1 MPRGTTVNE
10 NYILE
15 ALGRFMKILKQKRP
29 VMSQQEWFF
38 HWGHAPVHS
47 AAVVK
52 DWIAA
57 RGLKMIR
64 QPPCSSSLVLA
75 DFLLLPTVKKELAG
89 LTLPHTTFKKSGE
102 GAVKTLPEG
111 SVATALR

>member
-1 MPRGTTVNE
+1 
-10 NYILE
+10 
-15 ALGRFMKILKQKRP
+15 MKIFKQKRP

-38 HWGHAPVHS
+38 HWNHAPVHS

-89 LTLPHTTFKKSGE
+89 LTLTPTTFKKSWE
-102 GAVKTLPEG
+102 GAMKTIAEEG
-111 SVATALR
+111 VATALR